1 MLMADNKSPI
11 GMWFLSLPFLC
22 LYTDNLPA
30 KEATIT
36 VQIDGKMYQSQL
48 SDVFPLQIHFPL
60 MFAHETPDK
69 AIGALPGTS
78 PVWQFLGGLAMSH
91 LEVEPVLLRNENGSC
106 QQDVVSEVFMNT
118 VTNHTAKYV
127 SGKRDSYASRF
138 IRTNRCR
145 SDEEMPPQLR

>member
-48 SDVFPLQIHFPL
+48 SDVFPLQIHFLLVRIAVADTLQSTTNVLAFSSYLFLVFSPL
-60 MFAHETPDK
+60 
-69 AIGALPGTS
+69 I
-78 PVWQFLGGLAMSH
+78 
-91 LEVEPVLLRNENGSC
+91 LLSKSQINL
-106 QQDVVSEVFMNT
+106 D
-118 VTNHTAKYV
+118 Y
-127 SGKRDSYASRF
+127 
-138 IRTNRCR
+138 
-145 SDEEMPPQLR
+145 